1 MKITAYNQHDVW
13 LLSRALV
20 LFIATNLLAATGQRR
35 YAIKRS
41 QSVAKRRTSAVEGSL
56 RPTTCPGVTL

>member
-1 MKITAYNQHDVW
+1 
-13 LLSRALV
+13 

-41 QSVAKRRTSAVEGSL
+41 SEDREAILSAESKHPYRAAVRWHHSAADYPMRIPSL
-56 RPTTCPGVTL
+56 NQRQL

>member
-1 MKITAYNQHDVW
+1 
-13 LLSRALV
+13 

-41 QSVAKRRTSAVEGSL
+41 RSSGEVNDLARIFTALTRMMATKQHTSMPRMIL
-56 RPTTCPGVTL
+56 D